1 MIKTAAR
8 NRWIKVSG
16 RGALAL
22 LLLTLLWAAFY
33 GRSAAQLPVTVRVL
47 GPSAPVPT
55 GQAFIVTVAIENA
68 QNLGAFEFEY
78 NFNPA
83 VASAT
88 VDNIQL
94 SSLLGSTGR
103 TTGSLRLASAP
114 GQSGVPLFGA
124 YSYGTASGPNG
135 SGILATVTMN
145 AVAAGTSELSLSGLK
160 VTDVTGE
167 EMTVVSTSGSV
178 TVGGSLPRSIYM
190 PLLRRNS
197 GN

>member
-1 MIKTAAR
+1 MSKTAAR
-8 NRWIKVSG
+8 NRWIRAAG

-22 LLLTLLWAAFY
+22 LLTLLWAALY

-55 GQAFIVTVAIENA
+55 GQAFVVTVAIENV

-88 VDNIQL
+88 VENIQL

-124 YSYGTASGPNG
+124 YSYGAASGPNG

-145 AVAAGTSELSLSGLK
+145 AVAAGTSQLSLSGLK
-160 VTDVTGE
+160 VTTVTGA
-167 EMTVVSTSGSV
+167 EMPVVSTSGSV
-178 TVGGSLPRSIYM
+178 LVGGSPPKSIYM

-197 GN
+197 AN